1 MSIKEYLLS
10 VDRWD
15 QLLLRIKESGYKLLG
30 PTLREDA
37 ILYDEIHSA
46 KDLPIGWTD
55 EQDPGYYRIK
65 RGVEHAYFQHHSG
78 PQSWK
83 QYLFPPCEK
92 LWSARKR
99 EGGMEIEPPLL
110 SHVEKVA
117 FIGVHACDLQAIHVL
132 DRVFK
137 SELCAHPSY
146 LQRRDNVLIV
156 ALDCTSA
163 SRCCF
168 CASMGSGPDA
178 KEGYDLALTEVAE
191 GKDHFFIIRPG
202 SSLGEALLEAL
213 SLPAASHA
221 ESEWARSL
229 VEKNKEEMVR
239 QVDNSRVPEM
249 LKKSWL
255 YKSWDSVAQR
265 CINCTNCT
273 LACPTCF
280 CSQAEERVSLDGAQA
295 DHVQS
300 WESCFN
306 LSHSYVHGGSVRF
319 SPRARYRQWL
329 THKFGTWWDQ
339 FGLSGCVGCGRCI
352 TWCPVGIDV
361 TEELNKLQMEADHA
375 SS

>member
-1 MSIKEYLLS
+1 MPSSMMRFTRRKICRSGGLTNRIPDIIGSSGEWNMLIFSIIQDLRAGSSTSFHLARSCGRQENGRGGWRSSRRFFPMWK
-10 VDRWD
+10 RW
-15 QLLLRIKESGYKLLG
+15 
-30 PTLREDA
+30 
-37 ILYDEIHSA
+37 
-46 KDLPIGWTD
+46 
-55 EQDPGYYRIK
+55 
-65 RGVEHAYFQHHSG
+65 
-78 PQSWK
+78 
-83 QYLFPPCEK
+83 
-92 LWSARKR
+92 
-99 EGGMEIEPPLL
+99 PLL
-110 SHVEKVA
+110 A
-117 FIGVHACDLQAIHVL
+117 FMPVIF
-132 DRVFK
+132 RPFTFWTE
-137 SELCAHPSY
+137 S
-146 LQRRDNVLIV
+146 
-156 ALDCTSA
+156 
-163 SRCCF
+163 
-168 CASMGSGPDA
+168 SMGSGPDA

-229 VEKNKEEMVR
+229 VEKKKEEMVR

-306 LSHSYVHGGSVRF
+306 LYHSYVHGGSVRF